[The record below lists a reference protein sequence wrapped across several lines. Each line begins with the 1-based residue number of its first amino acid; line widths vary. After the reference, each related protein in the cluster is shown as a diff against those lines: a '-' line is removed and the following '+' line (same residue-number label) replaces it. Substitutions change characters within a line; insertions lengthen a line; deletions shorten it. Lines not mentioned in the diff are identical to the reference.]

1 MGKKNPYVFTIG
13 FNKADP
19 SHRAVVEIL
28 NEKGRGMAQYITE
41 AVLAYHSGGEQTV
54 GNISD
59 YDRIAAIVNEIL
71 NQRMEGKSVEIVDS
85 KKEGS
90 WQEVQTGG
98 EQQVEHGFSGD
109 VVDDIMESLHSFRD
123 YSFGKN

>member
-41 AVLAYHSGGEQTV
+41 AVLAYHPSGEQTV
-54 GNISD
+54 GNKMD
-59 YDRIAAIVNEIL
+59 YDRIVKIVNEIL
-71 NQRMEGKSVEIVDS
+71 DKRLNTYQSKEQFNIQNERENYSERLQDRLSITDSELKEIMDS
-85 KKEGS
+85 I
-90 WQEVQTGG
+90 V
-98 EQQVEHGFSGD
+98 
-109 VVDDIMESLHSFRD
+109 SLR
-123 YSFGKN
+123 N